1 MHRFSGTLISPSP
14 SLNPFVHTFICCMTC
29 KVRSECQLEELVVSA
44 TVGTCIVCLTQH
56 FVLRS
61 VTPEAAG
68 GGGVSNLAKFW
79 KLVLLKLWR
88 SINSLEHMKCIGLF
102 FVPI

>member
-88 SINSLEHMKCIGLF
+88 SINSLEHT
-102 FVPI
+102 